1 MKHLIFFIKPFC
13 KYLLVIWVITI
24 AAVSSI
30 PHLPTPKIETG
41 KGVIRLDYFIH
52 FCEYGVL
59 IFLSLQSFV
68 KKDFVLSFKKYV
80 LITLTVIAFALADEY
95 HQKLIP
101 GRTFNPKDIL
111 SNLTGILAGTLF
123 CYFFFKKIAS
133 DFTNGVKSDN
143 KIVS

>member
-1 MKHLIFFIKPFC
+1 MKKLVIFLKPFS
-13 KYLLVIWVITI
+13 KYLLVVWVITI
-24 AAVSSI
+24 ATVSSI

-41 KGVIRLDYFIH
+41 KGVIRLDYLIH
-52 FCEYGVL
+52 FCEYGAL
-59 IFLSLQSFV
+59 IFISLLSFV
-68 KKDFVLSFKKYV
+68 KKDFMLSIKKYV
-80 LITLTVIAFALADEY
+80 FITLAVIVFALTDEF

-111 SNLTGILAGTLF
+111 SNLTGIITGTLF

-133 DFTNGVKSDN
+133 DFINCAKSDN